1 MALKPL
7 TPRQLELQEAQ
18 ANLQAEKAALRT
30 IRGQAAAQQRRVR
43 AAQQAV
49 DALGVCDW
57 CGAKVLPCGAAL
69 QLCPD
74 CAANQRKLK
83 RVELLAQHGYGPD
96 GKRLAAA

>member
-1 MALKPL
+1 MARRPRSE
-7 TPRQLELQEAQ
+7 RQLQLDQ
-18 ANLQAEKAALRT
+18 ALASLKVEKAALRT

-57 CGAKVLPCGAAL
+57 CGTKGLPCGAAL

-74 CAANQRKLK
+74 CAANQRKLH
-83 RVELLAQHGYGPD
+83 RVEILAQHGYGPD
-96 GKRLAAA
+96 GKRLIAA